1 VQTVSRPSEVYRT
14 PVTWIPFL
22 QATVLFVC
30 FIPLQCSM
38 RGDGIWKVNCHLARS
53 EIRSLEYAEYDPR
66 VGYFLAAN
74 TEPASGATAWDS
86 QKAADLL
93 NEKSIKIYRNKI
105 SCFGQSYVCLY
116 ARVTHQM
123 SSSGYYLYLNGI
135 VSSRSTGLL
144 LSYTQACWIS
154 SGCQHFPILRRSSR
168 DFVCPPFFGGFQ
180 VTMQRLS

>member
-1 VQTVSRPSEVYRT
+1 MDSLSTGYGT
-14 PVTWIPFL
+14 FCL
-22 QATVLFVC
+22 LY
-30 FIPLQCSM
+30 PLQCSM

-53 EIRSLEYAEYDPR
+53 EIKSLQYAEYDPR

-86 QKAADLL
+86 QKPADFL
-93 NEKSIKIYRNKI
+93 NEESIKIYRNKI

-154 SGCQHFPILRRSSR
+154 SGCQHFRFSGGAQEIS
-168 DFVCPPFFGGFQ
+168 FVPLFLVGFK
-180 VTMQRLS
+180 